1 MTVIRIRTLFVLALV
16 AVASACAPVDTP
28 APVVAPTGDD
38 RYLVDPRLGYSGA
51 VADGVDARFE
61 TAWRWALAGNETE
74 ARRRLD
80 ELQRRSPEYLPAALA
95 DVALDLRS
103 GRLVE
108 ARSAVDAILS
118 RDSSYLAARVYDA
131 EITAREGNTRR
142 AADLYR
148 SLAATPGA
156 PVVVKERL
164 AQLEATLFDQLNAAA
179 AQAASDAEAARLLR
193 EALAVRPEAIEARI
207 LLVQKL
213 VGQRLFDDARREL
226 EPLLDS
232 AADRTEVQEMLAEI
246 DFGRGRYEEAIA
258 RYDRL
263 ARRTREPRYEQR
275 LATIKREWSAANM
288 PAHYRS
294 ALSSTALTRAELA
307 TLLFWTVPS
316 IRFAQNVGAPPIA
329 VDIEDVQGRE
339 EMIRAIAIGMYEV
352 DPITRRVG
360 PYRQVTASRLLQHA
374 ARVLALRG
382 AACARG
388 IPQEQVLGACGVRH
402 SLGTMLPDEPV
413 TGAQAHALLEQI
425 SRLL

>member
-1 MTVIRIRTLFVLALV
+1 MIRTRTFLLFALLAM
-16 AVASACAPVDTP
+16 AAACAPVDAP
-28 APVVAPTGDD
+28 APVVTPSGDD
-38 RYLVDPRLGYSGA
+38 RYLVDPRMGYRGT
-51 VADGVDARFE
+51 VAEGVDARFE
-61 TAWRWALAGNETE
+61 NAWRWVLAGNETE
-74 ARRRLD
+74 ARTRLD
-80 ELQRRSPEYLPAALA
+80 DVQRRSPAYLPAWLA
-95 DVALDLRS
+95 DVALHMRS

-108 ARSAVDAILS
+108 ARSAVDAIL
-118 RDSSYLAARVYDA
+118 RREPDYLAARIYDA
-131 EITAREGNTRR
+131 EITAREGQTRR
-142 AADLYR
+142 AADLY
-148 SLAATPGA
+148 AALVAVPGA
-156 PVVVKERL
+156 PPIVNERL
-164 AQLEATLFDQLNAAA
+164 AQLEATLFEQLSAAA
-179 AQAASDAEAARLLR
+179 SQAASDAEAARLLR

-226 EPLLDS
+226 DPLLDT

-288 PAHYRS
+288 PAHFRA
-294 ALSSTALTRAELA
+294 ALSSPALTRAELA

-316 IRFAQNVGAPPIA
+316 IRFAQNVGAPSIA
-329 VDIEDVQGRE
+329 VDIEDVAGRE
-339 EMIRAIAIGMYEV
+339 EMIRAIAIGLYDV
-352 DPITRRVG
+352 DPVTRRVS
-360 PYRQVTASRLLQHA
+360 PYRQVTASRLLAHA

-388 IPQEQVLGACGVRH
+388 IPQEQILGACGVRH

-413 TGAQAHALLEQI
+413 TGAQAHALLEQLA
-425 SRLL
+425 RLL

>member
-1 MTVIRIRTLFVLALV
+1 MFVLV
-16 AVASACAPVDTP
+16 AIAAACAPVDTP

-38 RYLVDPRLGYSGA
+38 RYLVDPRIGYPGA
-51 VADGVDARFE
+51 VAEGVDTRFE
-61 TAWRWALAGNETE
+61 NAWRWALAGNESE

-80 ELQRRSPEYLPAALA
+80 ELQRRNPEYLPAPLA
-95 DVALDLRS
+95 AAALDLRN

-108 ARSAVDAILS
+108 ARSAVDAILR
-118 RDSSYLAARVYDA
+118 RDQTWLAARIYDA
-131 EITAREGNTRR
+131 EITAREGDSRR

-148 SLAATPGA
+148 TLVSAPGA
-156 PVVVKERL
+156 PVVVSERL
-164 AQLEATLFDQLNAAA
+164 AQLEAMLFDQLSAAA

-193 EALAVRPEAIEARI
+193 EALALRPEATDARI
-207 LLVQKL
+207 ILVQKL

-226 EPLLDS
+226 EPLLDT
-232 AADRTEVQEMLAEI
+232 AADRAEVQEMLAEI
-246 DFGRGRYEEAIA
+246 DFGRGRFEEAIT

-275 LATIKREWSAANM
+275 LAMIKREWSAANM
-288 PAHYRS
+288 PAHFRS
-294 ALSSTALTRAELA
+294 ALASPALTRAELA

-316 IRFAQNVGAPPIA
+316 IRFAQNVGTPPIA
-329 VDIEDVQGRE
+329 VDIEDVSGRE
-339 EMIRAIAIGMYEV
+339 EMVRAIAIGMYEV
-352 DPITRRVG
+352 DPITRRVS
-360 PYRQVTASRLLQHA
+360 PYRQVTASRLLGHA

-402 SLGTMLPDEPV
+402 SLGTLLPDEPV
-413 TGAQAHALLEQI
+413 SGAQAHAILEQI